1 MAGITRKTSDRSY
14 WSVTYRGS
22 KSGLLQDKGSHSHSN
37 MYSST
42 FGWHRYTFTGN
53 YTKSDG
59 RTFLTPTGFVNP
71 SPLPGIIDE
80 NLILFNGN
88 AYSLGAGAS
97 PLRRMSVTFNF
108 TRAHSD
114 MLSST
119 LNSLNDTDRYYSRLD
134 YNLSG
139 NWYCALGSRV
149 RTRVS
154 AGRLHRRRR

>member
-1 MAGITRKTSDRSY
+1 
-14 WSVTYRGS
+14 
-22 KSGLLQDKGSHSHSN
+22 

-134 YNLSG
+134 YNLRKLVLRAGFSRAYQSISG
-139 NWYCALGSRV
+139 TATPPTTVNSYFIGISTWFDV
-149 RTRVS
+149 F
-154 AGRLHRRRR
+154 